1 MRNMR
6 SRSPRPARTVP
17 VGSVSSVAFALTLAC
32 TPSRPPEGAPEA
44 ATTPDY
50 QAIMRR
56 VHTYYTGGVHNDK
69 DCHREGQCVYPRQ
82 QGEPT
87 DPLYPEW
94 WTSEW
99 TMYRV
104 FRNYDTYPPP
114 YASPPAGLTPSD
126 YEVSHG
132 ATYYDSTYVP
142 ADHDGEGAMME
153 HYDKQCLPIFP
164 SSNDYTCS
172 FVSLGNK
179 AYFLRYDDR
188 PADTPACCQFSLDN
202 HPPRRD
208 FIQHLPYNPQQSQH
222 LESSIQAYSIT
233 VPPGILFGYSF
244 YATPAPDSANP
255 ALPPYRHPQ
264 SFFFSGSPTVPP
276 DAPIVSQNYDN
287 FRAQKPTP
295 AQTWDQVASTC
306 PKDPPWC
313 CLFETDCPLLG
324 EKAVGG
330 PAAAR
335 TPAPSWADMEPRAE

>member
-1 MRNMR
+1 MQIMR
-6 SRSPRPARTVP
+6 SRSLRAARTAP
-17 VGSVSSVAFALTLAC
+17 VGSVSGVAIALTLAC
-32 TPSRPPEGAPEA
+32 TPSRPPESTPEA

-142 ADHDGEGAMME
+142 ADRDGEGAMME

-208 FIQHLPYNPQQSQH
+208 FIQHLPYNAQQSQH

-295 AQTWDQVASTC
+295 AQTWDEVASTC

-324 EKAVGG
+324 AKAVGE
-330 PAAAR
+330 PAAAQA
-335 TPAPSWADMEPRAE
+335 PAPSWADMKPRAE